1 SRACCLRRLRFSR
14 SATARRALRA
24 ARASALPLVPVLPLV
39 TMAALKT
46 CPPSPGNAASAD
58 WPLACAGMPPMASI
72 APPFHL
78 GYWPLSRHPACCRSS
93 VVEHSLGKGEV
104 VSSILTGSTRKAEQ
118 IKSFSEGALPFLPV
132 LEREQ
137 SVFPPAKLGENP
149 GNLFGKRSAF
159 LDCASAKK
167 KNRNRLE

>member
-1 SRACCLRRLRFSR
+1 
-14 SATARRALRA
+14 
-24 ARASALPLVPVLPLV
+24 
-39 TMAALKT
+39 
-46 CPPSPGNAASAD
+46 
-58 WPLACAGMPPMASI
+58 
-72 APPFHL
+72 
-78 GYWPLSRHPACCRSS
+78 

-137 SVFPPAKLGENP
+137 TVFPPTKLGENP

-159 LDCASAKK
+159 SIAHQQKEKS
-167 KNRNRLE
+167 RPLERTAFERARRTGLS